1 MPDNGI
7 HARMTPVFN
16 TPNST
21 VTPIQP
27 TSWLGLAVLLIF
39 SIGMLLIVFE
49 AKLHIDK
56 FKPALFMLSSFLL
69 IGIYYWMSGDDPQRF
84 EPFIE
89 MQKENKVD
97 LFSLIAFMAFMW
109 MIVEILAER
118 GVFGA
123 LNSYLIARGL
133 GARQMFWATGALAA
147 LLSPFVNNITTAM
160 IFGKSIKEI
169 SHNQQYTHIAMCNLI
184 IASNSGVWF
193 LGTATSL
200 MVVLAGK
207 ISILG
212 LLALLPASLIGWV
225 VSAAV
230 LQTFY
235 LNKLGGALIDTAPNN
250 VHVKYGGWGMAFF
263 GILAVATAVAMN
275 IVLHI
280 DIEYAIGMGLAIIGL
295 YAWHLKRSGHNVMLL
310 VQLQKVE
317 WNTLLF
323 FIGIISGV
331 AALNHVGWL
340 SYISHLFEV
349 LSPTTVN
356 IALGVISGILDN
368 VPVEAAA
375 LMSDP
380 ALSDSQWALNA
391 LMVGIGGSLTVIGS
405 AAGVMVMSIDKSYSF
420 ATHLKFLP
428 AILVNFFVSLGVWYI
443 QFVLLG

>member
-1 MPDNGI
+1 M
-7 HARMTPVFN
+7 
-16 TPNST
+16 
-21 VTPIQP
+21 PIQP
-27 TSWLGLAVLLIF
+27 TSFIGLAVLAIF
-39 SIGMLLIVFE
+39 SFGMLLIILE

-56 FKPALFMLSSFLL
+56 FKPALFMLTSFLL
-69 IGIYYWMSGDDPQRF
+69 IGLYYWMSGGDPQRF
-84 EPFIE
+84 EHFAE
-89 MQKENKVD
+89 MQKENKVE

-118 GVFGA
+118 GVFST

-133 GARQMFWATGALAA
+133 GATQMFWATGALAA
-147 LLSPFVNNITTAM
+147 LLSPFINNITTAM

-169 SHNQQYTHIAMCNLI
+169 SRNQQYTHIAMCNLI

-212 LLALLPASLIGWV
+212 LLALMPAGIIGWAA
-225 VSAAV
+225 SAAV

-235 LNKLGGALIDTAPNN
+235 LEKLDGELIDTTPNDASIK
-250 VHVKYGGWGMAFF
+250 HGGWGMVFF
-263 GILAVATAVAMN
+263 AVLAVSAAVVMN

-280 DIEYAIGMGLAIIGL
+280 DIEYAIGMGLSILGL
-295 YAWHLKRSGHNVMLL
+295 YAWHLKRRGSDVKLL
-310 VQLQKVE
+310 AQLQKVE

-340 SYISHLFEV
+340 TYISRLFEV

-356 IALGVISGILDN
+356 VLLGVISGVLDN

-375 LMSDP
+375 LMSSP
-380 ALSDSQWALNA
+380 NLTDSQWALNA

-420 ATHLKFLP
+420 GTHLKFLP
-428 AILVNFFVSLGVWYI
+428 AILTNFFVSLGVWYM
-443 QFVLLG
+443 QFEMLGWHA